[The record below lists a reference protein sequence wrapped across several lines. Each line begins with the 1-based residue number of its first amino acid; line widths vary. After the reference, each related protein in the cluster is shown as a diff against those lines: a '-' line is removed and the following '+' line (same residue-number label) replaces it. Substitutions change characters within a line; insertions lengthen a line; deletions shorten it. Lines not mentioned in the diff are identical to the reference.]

1 MTLLLR
7 IAILECDEL
16 NGELKRVYGTIGDVY
31 KNFLN
36 AGASQLEENG
46 NYRRVDLDISCFDVV
61 NKQEYPHI
69 DDIDAVFLTGSRE

>member
-1 MTLLLR
+1 MRSLLR

-16 NGELKRVYGTIGDVY
+16 NGELKKVYGTIGDVY
-31 KNFLN
+31 KRFLR

-46 NYRRVDLDISCFDVV
+46 NYRELDLDVSFFDVV